1 MPLGYP
7 TSALYVGVLKLGW
20 GGLYFD
26 RPLPRRE
33 VNNLKPWPD

>member
-7 TSALYVGVLKLGW
+7 TLALHVGVLKLGC

-33 VNNLKPWPD
+33 VHNLKP